1 MRVRLV
7 TVVVFLLMSMPLS
20 GCWDTNHIVD
30 QRIISGIGLD
40 LDQNNNLAGTV
51 RALRLQSQGGGQFLL
66 QDELVQSSGKSLLEV
81 GIKLDNML
89 AGKTVGNKTH
99 IIIINQKV
107 AKQGIYEPLEF
118 FYRNSKSY
126 IASKVIISLDPAAS
140 VLTVDKLEK
149 SPISFDILQTITA
162 AEISTVIPEQS
173 LYSLWSKMFDTHQ
186 DTILPLIRLKEP
198 NNLILDSAALFHGDR
213 FTGEIISG
221 EDTTLLL
228 LLMDQMAKTAIMNVE
243 IEPIRT
249 TKKQDES
256 NKEMISFSTM
266 KMKRNM
272 RVNVDE
278 ASQAITCSIKVHLYG
293 EIVNYPHISGVEK
306 DKEALSHEIALSL
319 NNQAKAIT
327 KKLLAANS
335 DVFGIE
341 GHLSAFHPKLSKQM
355 NWDEEYRNV
364 QIEPEFIIHIT
375 GSGLLK

>member
-1 MRVRLV
+1 
-7 TVVVFLLMSMPLS
+7 
-20 GCWDTNHIVD
+20 
-30 QRIISGIGLD
+30 
-40 LDQNNNLAGTV
+40 GTV
-51 RALRLQSQGGGQFLL
+51 RALRLQSKGGGQFLL

>member
-1 MRVRLV
+1 MRARIV
-7 TVVVFLLMSMPLS
+7 TIVVSLLILLS
-20 GCWDTNHIVD
+20 LTGCWDTDHIVN

-51 RALRLQSQGGGQFLL
+51 RALRLQSKGGGQFLL